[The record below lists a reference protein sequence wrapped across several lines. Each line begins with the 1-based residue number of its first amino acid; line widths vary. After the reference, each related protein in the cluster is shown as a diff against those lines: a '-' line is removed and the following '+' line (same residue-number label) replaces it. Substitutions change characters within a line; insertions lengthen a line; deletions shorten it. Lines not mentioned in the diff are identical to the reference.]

1 VTASR
6 LSDCLRCK
14 PRSLKASL
22 QDDGAGATREEAMY
36 DTAAFQLVMIGFAF
50 GFLMGV
56 LI

>member
-1 VTASR
+1 VQA
-6 LSDCLRCK
+6 
-14 PRSLKASL
+14 PVLKAPSNC
-22 QDDGAGATREEAMY
+22 GAGATREEAMY

>member
-1 VTASR
+1 
-6 LSDCLRCK
+6 
-14 PRSLKASL
+14 
-22 QDDGAGATREEAMY
+22 MY